1 MAGGLV
7 FVSILAVDKVFYVHR
22 HPSAVQTM
30 IPSIG
35 RHLPF
40 STLCFARASTMIAFC
55 FLSIPY
61 RRYAG
66 YQLVGFGTDEQKK
79 RASTGKRKIFRQQS
93 ATGNSHILTEC
104 LCATSPIF
112 RDKTKSQLGVL
123 QTRVRRAWKCAQ
135 IHWLRIRCWCSTDE
149 LRRVPE
155 RPLERL
161 KPRGFSWLIA
171 DVKPLGPWKN

>member
-22 HPSAVQTM
+22 HPSEVQTM

-79 RASTGKRKIFRQQS
+79 RASTGKRKNIPSTISYRQQS
-93 ATGNSHILTEC
+93 YTYGMS
-104 LCATSPIF
+104 
-112 RDKTKSQLGVL
+112 
-123 QTRVRRAWKCAQ
+123 
-135 IHWLRIRCWCSTDE
+135 LRYVANLSRQDQESVGCSTNSRE
-149 LRRVPE
+149 TRMEMCTNSLAAHPLLVLHRRTE
-155 RPLERL
+155 T
-161 KPRGFSWLIA
+161 GT
-171 DVKPLGPWKN
+171 